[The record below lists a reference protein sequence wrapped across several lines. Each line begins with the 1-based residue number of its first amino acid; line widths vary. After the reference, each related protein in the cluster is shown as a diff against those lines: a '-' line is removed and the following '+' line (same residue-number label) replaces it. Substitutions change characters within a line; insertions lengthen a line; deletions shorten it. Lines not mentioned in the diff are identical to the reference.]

1 MFFKWIEHLPSKE
14 AVIGSNPIGLTSTL
28 RIATKGFC
36 LLAPTPIGLATKLS
50 ENKPKKIS
58 KIDIK
63 SLCLI
68 EEFDSIAEAAIS
80 TGNIK
85 KQI

>member
-1 MFFKWIEHLPSKE
+1 M
-14 AVIGSNPIGLTSTL
+14 
-28 RIATKGFC
+28 
-36 LLAPTPIGLATKLS
+36 S
-50 ENKPKKIS
+50 ENKPKKIL

-85 KQI
+85 NRFNISNCTKGKRKTAYGFIWKNKFN